1 MKNIIK
7 NVVLVI
13 SFQIICLTT
22 FAQWEPDVRLTNATG
37 NSYASYN
44 NAWCIATSGNVVHV
58 VWYDDR
64 NGYWQI
70 YYKRST
76 DSGVNW
82 GTETQLTNIAAH
94 SRYPSL
100 AVSGSVVHVV
110 WRDDRDGNDE
120 IYYKSSADGG
130 VSWGADTRL
139 TNNPSGSYYP
149 CVSVSGQDVHVVWQ
163 DYRDGN
169 YEIYYKHSTN
179 AGVNWG
185 TDTRLTSNSAYS
197 EYPSVS
203 VSGSSVH
210 VVWQDSRDGN
220 YEIYHKR
227 STDAGVSW
235 GADTR
240 LTNNPADSRYASVS
254 VSGSV
259 VHVVWQDLRDGIKEE
274 IYYKRSMDGGTTWG
288 VDTRLT
294 NNSYF
299 SEFPSVSV
307 SGSVVHV
314 VWEDDR
320 DGNTELYYKHSTDGG
335 TNWGADTR
343 LTNNPAFSRHSSVS
357 VSGSSVH
364 VVWEDSR
371 DGNYEIYYKRD
382 STGNITGIENT
393 GSELP
398 VQFTLEQNYPNPFN
412 QSTRISWQSS
422 AGCHQTLKVYDLL
435 GREMITL
442 VDEYKPAGTYSE
454 TISGTKLPAGVYF
467 VRGNMDKQM
476 IVKKIIKQ

>member
-1 MKNIIK
+1 MKK
-7 NVVLVI
+7 HLVTSFFVLYTI
-13 SFQIICLTT
+13 LSQ
-22 FAQWEPDVRLTNATG
+22 AQWQSDARLTNATG
-37 NSYASYN
+37 NSYTSYN
-44 NAWCIATSGNVVHV
+44 NAWCIAASGNVVHV

-82 GTETQLTNIAAH
+82 GTETQLTNISAH

-100 AVSGSVVHVV
+100 AVSGSIVHVV

-179 AGVNWG
+179 AGVSWG
-185 TDTRLTSNSAYS
+185 ADTRLTSYSSYS
-197 EYPSVS
+197 ENPSVS
-203 VSGSSVH
+203 ISGQFVH
-210 VVWQDSRDGN
+210 VVWRDQRDGN

-274 IYYKRSMDGGTTWG
+274 IYYKRSTDGGINWG
-288 VDTRLT
+288 ADTRLT
-294 NNSYF
+294 NNTFF

-320 DGNTELYYKHSTDGG
+320 DGNTELYYKCSTDGG

-343 LTNNPAFSRHSSVS
+343 LTNNPAFSRYSSVS
-357 VSGSSVH
+357 ASGSSVH
-364 VVWEDSR
+364 IVWEDSR

-412 QSTRISWQSS
+412 QSTSIQYVIGSRQFV
-422 AGCHQTLKVYDLL
+422 QLKVYDVL
-435 GREMITL
+435 GNEIATL
-442 VDEYKPAGTYSE
+442 VNEEKSVGSYEINFNARSLSSGIYFYNLQAGS
-454 TISGTKLPAGVYF
+454 F
-467 VRGNMDKQM
+467 VEIRKM
-476 IVKKIIKQ
+476 ILIK